1 MALCGV
7 PIQCGARVARTTN
20 SKWAL
25 KHFINGYIHTRKRQF
40 RIQHGKPT
48 FSASALSVAASRM
61 RRAALISFMA
71 RFTPCGSAQLV
82 AVAGLAAVSDGER
95 RHRVFPSEA
104 HLATV
109 KCERQPVSRAEQQN
123 KLCANALT
131 PHTPHTLHIHIHT
144 PRHTRMY
151 RCWPCIGPAIATGKM
166 LHTDTKINRLT
177 VNAHR
182 IRVDVCD
189 KCLVDGEPKR
199 LHCFAQLLLHSQG
212 NLYNS
217 PRDSDDQNAAR
228 DV

>member
-1 MALCGV
+1 MWGPNSMRSACGPNYQQQMGTATFYQWLYPHKEEAISHPAWEAHLLRLGLV
-7 PIQCGARVARTTN
+7 CGGVAHATGSVDFVHGAFHTLWQCAISCGCWSSGSIGWRTMT
-20 SKWAL
+20 
-25 KHFINGYIHTRKRQF
+25 
-40 RIQHGKPT
+40 
-48 FSASALSVAASRM
+48 
-61 RRAALISFMA
+61 
-71 RFTPCGSAQLV
+71 
-82 AVAGLAAVSDGER
+82 
-95 RHRVFPSEA
+95 HRVFPSAA

-109 KCERQPVSRAEQQN
+109 KCERQPVSRAEQQK

-131 PHTPHTLHIHIHT
+131 PHTPHTLHMHIHT

-151 RCWPCIGPAIATGKM
+151 RCWLWIGPAISAGKM

-177 VNAHR
+177 VNAYR